1 MSELEELLALSPM
14 PVPEVL
20 HQLPHHQ
27 KQEVVL
33 WAKNLV
39 SHNTE
44 GLDDLYNA
52 ISMIVKFIP
61 NFMVIPLMVEHIRP
75 RIAAGVCIKMG
86 VDQATG
92 YANDLPLEYFSEVSH
107 HLDVEM
113 MARILEKMKKS
124 QAEKFIQYEL
134 KHHQTRMLDIA
145 PHLEKIKIPEP
156 DKSAS

>member
-1 MSELEELLALSPM
+1 M
-14 PVPEVL
+14 PVPEAL
-20 HQLPHHQ
+20 QQLQPHQ
-27 KQEVVL
+27 KLEVIS
-33 WAKNLV
+33 WAKKLV

-61 NFMVIPLMVEHIRP
+61 NFVVIPLMVEHIRP

-92 YANDLPLEYFSEVSH
+92 YANDLPLKYFSEVSH
-107 HLDVEM
+107 HLDVVM
-113 MARILEKMKKS
+113 MASILKKMKKYQS
-124 QAEKFIQYEL
+124 EKFIQYEL
-134 KHHQTRMLDIA
+134 KHHQARMLDIA

>member
-1 MSELEELLALSPM
+1 MSELNELLALSPM
-14 PVPEVL
+14 PVPEAL
-20 HQLPHHQ
+20 QQLQPHQ
-27 KQEVVL
+27 KLEVVS

-44 GLDDLYNA
+44 GIDDLYNA
-52 ISMIVKFIP
+52 ISKIVKFIP

-107 HLDVEM
+107 HLDVVM
-113 MARILEKMKKS
+113 MARILEKMKKY

-134 KHHQTRMLDIA
+134 MHHQARMIDIA
-145 PHLEKIKIPEP
+145 RHLETITIPELKNSP
-156 DKSAS
+156 S